1 MSALKRRRK
10 HLRASHDS
18 LMEGDDDSDQL
29 AVVIDTDA
37 FETSTRLDGI
47 HEMLGILSNVI
58 GSGEISLV

>member
-1 MSALKRRRK
+1 
-10 HLRASHDS
+10 
-18 LMEGDDDSDQL
+18 MEGDDDSDQL